1 MLFFNLLF
9 SISWATVPRISSHQA
24 DLSKVGQVY
33 MAPGLVSLIEFPQNI
48 IEVRIGDPK
57 SIKVLISQVSP
68 KELTVYL
75 SSSASKSTN
84 LIVRSE
90 KRVFVLDVIPNQKD
104 HQDFVKIRGAYG
116 SQSYSNMKGLFS
128 EVIQIAPKKQGK
140 LKEIKMRSQEVIR
153 VGP

>member
-9 SISWATVPRISSHQA
+9 SISWAAIPRISSHHA

-33 MAPGLVSLIEFPQNI
+33 MAPGLVSVFEFPQNI

-57 SIKVLISQVSP
+57 SVKVLISQVSA

-90 KRVFVLDVIPNQKD
+90 KRIFVIDVIPSQKD
-104 HQDFVKIRGAYG
+104 HQDFVRIRGAYG
-116 SQSYSNMKGLFS
+116 TQSHSNMGLPS
-128 EVIQIAPKKQGK
+128 EVIEIAPKKQEK
-140 LKEIKMRSQEVIR
+140 LKAIKMKNQEVIR